1 MKTKTNILIDKLNEL
16 YKLYE
21 EYCWQDKN
29 LEIVVIFDDMAI
41 SLYLNDQKHN
51 EDMFTL
57 TFNRYEKKVYEYVS
71 LKFFNLILGD
81 VYIYKDDNA
90 FYNEKHKPYVKV
102 IINNE
107 ELLVNVNDL
116 VFNQDMIYIQ
126 EGVDDICKHE
136 PFRIYS
142 NKFIKSFD
150 ERIDLSKKKL
160 RSRNK

>member
-1 MKTKTNILIDKLNEL
+1 M
-16 YKLYE
+16 
-21 EYCWQDKN
+21 
-29 LEIVVIFDDMAI
+29 DDMEI

-57 TFNRYEKKVYEYVS
+57 TFNHYEKKIYKYVS
-71 LKFFNLILGD
+71 LKFFSIILGD
-81 VYIYKDDNA
+81 VYIYKDDNT
-90 FYNEKHKPYVKV
+90 FYNQKHKPYLKV

-116 VFNQDMIYIQ
+116 VFNQDTTYIQ

-160 RSRNK
+160 RGRNK